1 MPETIDTIVLQF
13 VTEGEEKALQALQR
27 MGVAIGKTIKANAD
41 ASIALNKTSTSAF
54 GASAGFKALQNEVSR
69 LSGGLQRAS
78 KTIMTGNVALDLMA
92 MRLDRASMM
101 MWKFA
106 ISAIPLRELA
116 QLAGMAAMGIGGVGY
131 AAIST
136 AAKIDAAKRS
146 FTAITGSAEEANKAV
161 NYLVAQAPKIR
172 YTMDQVVS
180 AGRILTVAGYD
191 IHKLIYPMADLA
203 AGIDQAGITIEHA
216 ARAFVDAMHGEFR
229 RLRNTFDISRDEVEK
244 WAAGAI
250 DSQGRVVDKTK
261 LQYGILMA
269 ITEKY
274 GGANEAVMKGLPG
287 VWSNFIDALRKLG
300 VAFGQ
305 WLLPDTIRFLRA
317 LTVLTE
323 KLSAVGQ
330 IPLIGWLTK
339 FVFWIGAIGTGAVA
353 AAAKLGQIYISL
365 KGLQAA
371 IGTFRHS
378 MGVEATKMWEAE
390 YQMLMATQK
399 IAEIEAR
406 RSQHILPLITA
417 QLMEQQAILERQEAM
432 LALRQ
437 AQLTGGDVK
446 GATERL
452 RQVQK
457 QYDIA
462 HRAALGFSA
471 QKRQAELMSDIA
483 QLIEERDELLDQR
496 DKGKTKGISESIR
509 KVKARLHA
517 RQKEIDVLDEVIAA
531 NADAMEAVAG
541 KGMINIAAVSKA
553 KVSRSI
559 VTQVL
564 DDMEDEVSNTHK
576 VVETAKSSMGAVSIA
591 SREVHRSMRR
601 SAKHFDTIS
610 SDLVNKF
617 KIPDL
622 GMAMK
627 ELVGAVESR
636 KRSLIRTAEEY
647 RLQEAL
653 APTTLLQQEMR
664 EMRMGLRRP
673 YLGLQMSMQAAEHAE
688 VELANIIQHDARIV
702 ASQVSKA
709 KDNVRKLTA
718 ISRAQDRVAEA
729 LLRRA
734 YLEDAA
740 ARQAF
745 EEGRDREALAHH
757 VRAYKNRLMAAQKQ
771 YQSAV
776 IGEMLAQSPKRRAP
790 ERAVRYFAERFDIRE
805 DVSRLGI
812 SWAEGAWKRGE
823 EARLEA
829 VAARKM
835 GHLEYAEK
843 LGRRSRYESLHMRA
857 AMHAYKEL
865 AENAREMALATGR
878 EVALTKGDMRRIEEI
893 AQRRTVIARLLE
905 QRGEQEEI
913 LARKAFR
920 EGKESDTMTHLLN
933 SYRNKLRA
941 SMMLEEAR
949 RTADIGRADFR
960 EAFRGGPLDRAIGAL
975 SRGAATSR
983 EFLRG
988 AIGRGVGG
996 VRSLFAPSERMLK
1009 YFSDKMYEDVTTQ
1022 MEAYTA
1028 RVRENA
1034 RVMFMGAAKAI
1045 ERSRVNIALAPSTLA
1060 RRDEEA
1066 VLKSHKQA
1074 LMFNKAKLEALEK
1087 VQEDLVAFYDE
1098 EARIVGREV
1107 VASRGNYN
1115 RLARISRQRE
1125 QMAEQLSRRAAQEES
1140 LALQATR
1147 EGKERQALYHMM
1159 NSYRAELRAAYLRTQ
1174 ARRVMEI
1181 GKEDFRAARGGRQL
1195 TSEFLGRFDV
1205 SGAVRERMEAIK
1217 AAQQEIARDALKGGE
1232 QALAE
1237 VASAQT
1243 EAARRRGIAY
1253 FEGSKKI
1260 YENARL
1266 KERAIDKAYS
1276 EIEDQLNTETRMLAE
1291 RVARTGGSRWRM
1303 NRIAR
1308 QEERVADALIKR
1320 AGAEEKTAFEAAKA
1334 GNERKA
1340 FDRLVNAQKMRI
1352 LAEYK
1357 REQAAVVRGMGVAEI
1372 RGAYEGGPRRGIL
1385 GVTRERVSSLLNITS
1400 ARETVRT
1407 AFSSLGQ
1414 TVSGSVRSLGGTV
1427 RNTANTFMK
1436 SLVGEES
1443 IFARRRPSIT
1453 PEFLGRFD
1461 VSKEVGE
1468 QIDSIR
1474 ATQRVALRESI
1485 RVGAEALSEI
1495 AGAQTPEERMRG
1507 LGYYEGGRQ
1516 SFEYARLKTKAIE
1529 KAYSEIEGQ
1538 LRTESQ
1544 LLAERVARTGGSRW
1558 RMNRIARHEERI
1570 AASLIKR
1577 AGAEEK
1583 VVFEAVKA
1591 GKEQE
1596 ALSSLVSA
1604 QRMRIMAE
1612 HRRAQ
1617 AATIR
1622 GMGVEEVRGA
1632 YQVVARRGLGI
1643 SLKESITSAGATVQ
1657 SSFEKLGTTINKNA
1671 LSFGNVVRN
1680 TANVVSNNISRSI
1693 VSIGKAARTG
1703 AASASGFI
1711 VGAVDKIKGV
1721 LGLFSGVGQSLLVGS
1736 VLSAAFY
1743 ALNKVLNST
1752 AEAAQRTI
1760 DRFDALKESLGKLG
1774 EMGYEPSPLAAA
1786 AVKEG
1791 EKIKTVLSTLQ
1802 AGTPWYNRA
1811 ISWVAMNLSP
1821 FTPWERNRRIGGGP
1835 MSLMEAMERAGI
1847 PRAEQREIGM
1857 KMMQG
1862 VKEARLMSPGA
1873 YFFTP
1878 IWLAYRMRWV
1888 GLRAASQAALIRGSV
1903 EEELREREVPGAL
1916 PKYLALYSALKNITN
1931 TPIHKNFNKEFV
1943 RFVIIGDYWEKL
1955 IEKQGE
1961 NILNMRIPTSV
1972 IEAGVSKYLENINE
1986 FISREQDKALQRGR
2000 SRKLPGIEPI
2010 AWEQAVAEYSK
2021 ATGTPF
2027 EELAEKMPKGAL
2039 GLELL
2044 ATAFR
2049 ELSTQRENEA
2059 DSIDQYIEK
2068 SKKEGKTTSE
2078 LSGEYDKKAKLL
2090 GEASLFQKIA
2100 AGITMSTTDA
2110 NKYYELSEKG
2120 NNAVLEKKIG
2130 YLVDANNEM
2139 SKYLDIMGS
2148 LGGNTDLLVG
2158 TNLKL
2163 ADSLDELANSYEQL
2177 GKKEEAHKTRVEANQ
2192 KRTQAFNSYI
2202 ESSVRVFGDLE
2213 EAMGQEEDLPG
2224 FEAAGRERLRWMEE
2238 AHLQKIKQHRA
2249 ILEKARPEDREW
2261 LAPLFAAE
2269 ERTSELNLRR
2279 ARREFRATPFD
2290 WRAREYESKAAY
2302 YEVFNN
2308 RKLAYRMRMV
2318 GLQAASQAALIR
2330 GSKAGIWGAA
2340 ENLLSAQKEYQV
2352 GQAQQ
2357 KVDMAEINAQLA
2369 EQRGSYIESDRWEKI
2384 RINNMRALANVHRA
2398 WGNELEANKLELDAL
2413 KAEAELALRPIDRL
2427 MKLQESRLG
2436 FYRARGVAVQDEV
2449 RLLRESANL
2458 EMARARERAK
2468 ALLAAGQ
2475 DPSMDPEV
2483 IDSYTRALEKENEA
2497 REKSRNY
2504 AVELYNVSRMMY
2516 EQGIIGEDLLEERR
2530 QKAIQTLRE
2539 QINTSVE
2546 GSEQQLQAWREYL
2559 DLLNDS
2565 SNVIDRTIE
2574 KIIGAPQELLNI
2586 VSKADV
2592 AKRMERAAEL
2602 IGTGTA
2608 QQAGTIL
2615 GRYQDHAIIEL
2626 RWPSKAPRGLED
2638 AIDKGINAFITTFI
2652 NSLGA

>member
-1 MPETIDTIVLQF
+1 
-13 VTEGEEKALQALQR
+13 
-27 MGVAIGKTIKANAD
+27 
-41 ASIALNKTSTSAF
+41 
-54 GASAGFKALQNEVSR
+54 
-69 LSGGLQRAS
+69 
-78 KTIMTGNVALDLMA
+78 
-92 MRLDRASMM
+92 
-101 MWKFA
+101 
-106 ISAIPLRELA
+106 
-116 QLAGMAAMGIGGVGY
+116 
-131 AAIST
+131 
-136 AAKIDAAKRS
+136 
-146 FTAITGSAEEANKAV
+146 
-161 NYLVAQAPKIR
+161 
-172 YTMDQVVS
+172 
-180 AGRILTVAGYD
+180 
-191 IHKLIYPMADLA
+191 
-203 AGIDQAGITIEHA
+203 
-216 ARAFVDAMHGEFR
+216 
-229 RLRNTFDISRDEVEK
+229 
-244 WAAGAI
+244 
-250 DSQGRVVDKTK
+250 
-261 LQYGILMA
+261 
-269 ITEKY
+269 
-274 GGANEAVMKGLPG
+274 
-287 VWSNFIDALRKLG
+287 
-300 VAFGQ
+300 
-305 WLLPDTIRFLRA
+305 
-317 LTVLTE
+317 
-323 KLSAVGQ
+323 
-330 IPLIGWLTK
+330 
-339 FVFWIGAIGTGAVA
+339 
-353 AAAKLGQIYISL
+353 
-365 KGLQAA
+365 
-371 IGTFRHS
+371 
-378 MGVEATKMWEAE
+378 
-390 YQMLMATQK
+390 
-399 IAEIEAR
+399 
-406 RSQHILPLITA
+406 
-417 QLMEQQAILERQEAM
+417 
-432 LALRQ
+432 
-437 AQLTGGDVK
+437 
-446 GATERL
+446 
-452 RQVQK
+452 
-457 QYDIA
+457 
-462 HRAALGFSA
+462 
-471 QKRQAELMSDIA
+471 
-483 QLIEERDELLDQR
+483 
-496 DKGKTKGISESIR
+496 
-509 KVKARLHA
+509 
-517 RQKEIDVLDEVIAA
+517 
-531 NADAMEAVAG
+531 
-541 KGMINIAAVSKA
+541 
-553 KVSRSI
+553 
-559 VTQVL
+559 
-564 DDMEDEVSNTHK
+564 
-576 VVETAKSSMGAVSIA
+576 
-591 SREVHRSMRR
+591 
-601 SAKHFDTIS
+601 
-610 SDLVNKF
+610 
-617 KIPDL
+617 
-622 GMAMK
+622 
-627 ELVGAVESR
+627 
-636 KRSLIRTAEEY
+636 
-647 RLQEAL
+647 
-653 APTTLLQQEMR
+653 
-664 EMRMGLRRP
+664 
-673 YLGLQMSMQAAEHAE
+673 
-688 VELANIIQHDARIV
+688 
-702 ASQVSKA
+702 
-709 KDNVRKLTA
+709 
-718 ISRAQDRVAEA
+718 
-729 LLRRA
+729 
-734 YLEDAA
+734 
-740 ARQAF
+740 
-745 EEGRDREALAHH
+745 
-757 VRAYKNRLMAAQKQ
+757 
-771 YQSAV
+771 
-776 IGEMLAQSPKRRAP
+776 
-790 ERAVRYFAERFDIRE
+790 
-805 DVSRLGI
+805 
-812 SWAEGAWKRGE
+812 
-823 EARLEA
+823 
-829 VAARKM
+829 
-835 GHLEYAEK
+835 
-843 LGRRSRYESLHMRA
+843 
-857 AMHAYKEL
+857 
-865 AENAREMALATGR
+865 
-878 EVALTKGDMRRIEEI
+878 
-893 AQRRTVIARLLE
+893 
-905 QRGEQEEI
+905 
-913 LARKAFR
+913 
-920 EGKESDTMTHLLN
+920 
-933 SYRNKLRA
+933 
-941 SMMLEEAR
+941 
-949 RTADIGRADFR
+949 
-960 EAFRGGPLDRAIGAL
+960 
-975 SRGAATSR
+975 
-983 EFLRG
+983 
-988 AIGRGVGG
+988 
-996 VRSLFAPSERMLK
+996 
-1009 YFSDKMYEDVTTQ
+1009 
-1022 MEAYTA
+1022 
-1028 RVRENA
+1028 
-1034 RVMFMGAAKAI
+1034 MFMGAAKAI

-1372 RGAYEGGPRRGIL
+1372 SGAYEGGPRRGIL
-1385 GVTRERVSSLLNITS
+1385 AVTKERVSSLLNITS

-1583 VVFEAVKA
+1583 VAFEAVKA

-1711 VGAVDKIKGV
+1711 VGAVDKMKGV

-1811 ISWVAMNLSP
+1811 ISWVAMRSV
-1821 FTPWERNRRIGGGP
+1821 FTPWESNLIGGGP

-1857 KMMQG
+1857 KIMQG
-1862 VKEARLMSPGA
+1862 VKEARPMSPRA
-1873 YFFTP
+1873 YF
-1878 IWLAYRMRWV
+1878 MRYGW
-1888 GLRAASQAALIRGSV
+1888 V
-1903 EEELREREVPGAL
+1903 EEELRE
-1916 PKYLALYSALKNITN
+1916 
-1931 TPIHKNFNKEFV
+1931 PINFTS
-1943 RFVIIGDYWEKL
+1943 RGYYWEKL
-1955 IEKQGE
+1955 IEKEGE
-1961 NILNMRIPTSV
+1961 NILNMRLPTSV
-1972 IEAGVSKYLENINE
+1972 IEAGVRKYLENINE

>member
-1583 VVFEAVKA
+1583 VAFEAVKA

-1711 VGAVDKIKGV
+1711 VGAVDKMKGV

-1811 ISWVAMNLSP
+1811 ISWVAMRSV
-1821 FTPWERNRRIGGGP
+1821 FTPWESNLIGGGP

-1857 KMMQG
+1857 KIMQG
-1862 VKEARLMSPGA
+1862 VKEARPMSPRA
-1873 YFFTP
+1873 YF
-1878 IWLAYRMRWV
+1878 MRYGW
-1888 GLRAASQAALIRGSV
+1888 V
-1903 EEELREREVPGAL
+1903 EEELRE
-1916 PKYLALYSALKNITN
+1916 
-1931 TPIHKNFNKEFV
+1931 PINFTS
-1943 RFVIIGDYWEKL
+1943 RGYYWEKL
-1955 IEKQGE
+1955 IEKEGE
-1961 NILNMRIPTSV
+1961 NILNMRLPTSV
-1972 IEAGVSKYLENINE
+1972 IEAGVRKYLENINE

-2290 WRAREYESKAAY
+2290 WRRESMRARAAY